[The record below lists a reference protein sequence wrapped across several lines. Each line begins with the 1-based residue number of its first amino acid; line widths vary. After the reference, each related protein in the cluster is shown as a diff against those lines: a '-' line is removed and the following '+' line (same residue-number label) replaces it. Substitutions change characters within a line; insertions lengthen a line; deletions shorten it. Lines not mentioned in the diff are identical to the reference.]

1 MHAIKTYQAKTKPD
15 AEEPF
20 EARVSFTRISGNVFL
35 LTSKSCPDLPRRV
48 KMGREAFLAQLGE
61 LQEHALG
68 YPGQHQPVKAVAKT
82 AWTCGHGAGGS
93 DLAL

>member
-1 MHAIKTYQAKTKPD
+1 M
-15 AEEPF
+15 
-20 EARVSFTRISGNVFL
+20 S
-35 LTSKSCPDLPRRV
+35 
-48 KMGREAFLAQLGE
+48 REAFLAQLGE
-61 LQEHALG
+61 LQEYALG